1 MKILAIETSTL
12 FGGVA
17 IMDDMAGLLIE
28 IRLNIETTHSERLMA
43 QIDHALKQTG
53 LTPSEIDA
61 FAVTIGPGS
70 FTGLRIGLST
80 VKGFSYAMKK
90 PIVTIPTLDAL
101 AWHFPFSE
109 IPVCPLLDA
118 RKHEVYAGL
127 FRWDG
132 DGFRKDIAETS
143 LTIKT
148 LADQIQSLSLG
159 KVFFTGEGSLLY
171 KESILKHM
179 ENKAIFAPAEKIA
192 PSPAVVASLAMK
204 KALAGDY
211 SEPIT
216 LVPRYI
222 RKSEAEIKWR
232 ERNS

>member
-17 IMDDMAGLLIE
+17 IMDHMAGLLIE

-53 LTPSEIDA
+53 LTSSEIDA
-61 FAVTIGPGS
+61 FAVSIGPGS

-101 AWHFPFSE
+101 AWHFPFSD

-132 DGFRKDIAETS
+132 DRFRKDVAETS

-159 KVFFTGEGSLLY
+159 KVLFTGEGSLLY

-211 SEPIT
+211 SEPIK

-222 RKSEAEIKWR
+222 RKSEAEITWR
-232 ERNS
+232 EPNS

>member
-17 IMDDMAGLLIE
+17 IIDDMSGLLIE
-28 IRLNIETTHSERLMA
+28 IRLNIETTYSERLMT

-53 LTPSEIDA
+53 LSPSEIDA

-80 VKGFSYAMKK
+80 VKGFSYAMRK
-90 PIVTIPTLDAL
+90 PIVTVPTLEAL

-118 RKHEVYAGL
+118 RKQEVYAGL
-127 FRWDG
+127 FCWEG
-132 DGFRKDIAETS
+132 DGFRKEFAETS
-143 LTIKT
+143 LTIEA
-148 LADQIQSLSLG
+148 LADHIQRLSLE
-159 KVFFTGEGSLLY
+159 KVLFTGEGSTLY
-171 KESILKHM
+171 SDSIRKCM
-179 ENKAIFAPAEKIA
+179 EGSAIFAPAEKRA
-192 PSPAVVASLAMK
+192 PSPAIVASLAMK
-204 KALAGDY
+204 RALAGDY

>member
-1 MKILAIETSTL
+1 MKILALETSTL

-17 IMDDMAGLLIE
+17 IIDDSAGLLIE
-28 IRLNIETTHSERLMA
+28 IRLNIETTYSERLMM
-43 QIDHALKQTG
+43 QIDHALKQTD
-53 LTPSEIDA
+53 LSPSGIDA
-61 FAVTIGPGS
+61 FAITIGPGS

-90 PIVTIPTLDAL
+90 PIVTVPTLDAL

-118 RKHEVYAGL
+118 RKQEVYAGL
-127 FRWDG
+127 FRWDR
-132 DGFRKDIAETS
+132 DRFRKEIAETS

-148 LADQIQSLSLG
+148 LTDRIQSLSLG
-159 KVFFTGEGSLLY
+159 KILFTGDGSLLY
-171 KESILKHM
+171 KESIVKHM
-179 ENKAIFAPAEKIA
+179 ESSALFSPAEKTA
-192 PSPAVVASLAMK
+192 PSPAVVASLALK

-216 LVPRYI
+216 LIPRYI

-232 ERNS
+232 ARDS